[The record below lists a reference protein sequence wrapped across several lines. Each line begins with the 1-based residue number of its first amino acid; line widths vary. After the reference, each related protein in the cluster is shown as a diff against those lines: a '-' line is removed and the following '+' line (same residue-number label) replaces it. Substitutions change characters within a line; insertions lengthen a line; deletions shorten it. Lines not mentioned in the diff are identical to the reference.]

1 MSEFI
6 YTEKKS
12 QQHHGPI
19 SSTDFNTRVE
29 QNYSDLLYLYNKYGI
44 LDKKIAEIIERV
56 VKENLFLTSA
66 LNDLV
71 DRVRA
76 MESLSTN
83 QMSLYS
89 KSQIDLTPFAGTEY
103 SVGADQLLDYNE
115 YYNQATLPK
124 ITGSSFSK
132 IKFISATKGQ
142 VIPDF
147 LQTRIDNALSGGDS
161 NGAVIDTTPVQ
172 YAFLNQ
178 PDKIWRRNVILNEA
192 NPLGVSLY
200 LYVRIPSGSM
210 GSSLA
215 NCITLV
221 PHPASGVNV
230 VKVEYTTSPNPSLS
244 DKDNYLP
251 VNPGYYDGQYDA
263 IGKVAPGG
271 WSTVGSDTIHNS
283 GPLNFYFAEKNITA
297 VRVLLRQ
304 KSYVIENDKYVYTY
318 GLSNMDVRY
327 DKFMPTGKT
336 FIKFTAPDGKTIN
349 EILNVSPKIYNVP
362 QSQVSQ
368 ISSYRVFYPSGGTYG
383 PNSNTGTS
391 SHVYIE
397 LTMSMADNKIPPVL
411 SDLII
416 QADYNL

>member
-1 MSEFI
+1 
-6 YTEKKS
+6 
-12 QQHHGPI
+12 
-19 SSTDFNTRVE
+19 
-29 QNYSDLLYLYNKYGI
+29 
-44 LDKKIAEIIERV
+44 
-56 VKENLFLTSA
+56 
-66 LNDLV
+66 V

-89 KSQIDLTPFAGTEY
+89 KSQIDLIPFAGTQY
-103 SVGADQLLDYNE
+103 SIGADQLLDYNE

-124 ITGSSFSK
+124 VTGSSFSK

-147 LQTRIDNALSGGDS
+147 LQTRIDNSLSGGDS

-172 YAFLNQ
+172 YAFLDQ

-200 LYVRIPSGSM
+200 LYVRIPSGSL

-215 NCITLV
+215 NCISLV
-221 PHPASGVNV
+221 PYPASGVNV
-230 VKVEYTTSPNPSLS
+230 VKVEYTTSANPSLS

-251 VNPGYYDGQYDA
+251 VNPGYYDNQYDA
-263 IGKVAPGG
+263 VGKVAPGG
-271 WSTVGSDTIHNS
+271 WSTLASDTIHNA
-283 GPLNFYFAEKNITA
+283 GPLNFYFAEKSVTA

-304 KSYVIENDKYVYTY
+304 KSYVVENSKYVYTY

-336 FIKFTAPDGKTIN
+336 FIKFTAPEGKTIN
-349 EILNVSPKIYNVP
+349 EILNVSPKIYNVS

-397 LTMSMADNKIPPVL
+397 ITMSMADNKIPPVL